1 MKKALLIILGFFLFV
16 IVALAAIPFLFK
28 DKIIERVDRE
38 ISQAINAKVYY
49 DLDQISLSVFRRFPH
64 VSASLG
70 QFGIIGNPPFQ
81 NDTLV
86 HVNSL
91 QVDFNLRSILFDDD
105 PTLTGIHLDGGSLY
119 IKVLQDGQANYDITY
134 PSEDTVAT
142 ETNFKLDVDLL
153 EVSRLNVIYD
163 DRQLDFFMA
172 LGNIELDGQGEFTAE
187 VYDLPLRMRA
197 DIVDVTYGKTN
208 YLRNKIFRAETTMN
222 IDMGNMRF
230 AFGDGEFALNDFLFD
245 IDGFVAMP
253 TEAIDMDL
261 RVEGKDNTFR
271 SILSLVPGIY
281 TENFGSLKTSG
292 TMSFLAFAK
301 GSYDDNSIPQFAVNL
316 TIKDGMF
323 QYPDLPKPVSNVNIE
338 MEVSNSTGNLDY
350 TRINIPTFNL
360 DFGSNPISGRFLLTD
375 LVNYEM
381 DGQLKGRLDLDEMTS
396 IFPIDGMAL
405 RGLLDVN
412 AMAKGRYDSV
422 ANIIP
427 QINAELALRNGYVK
441 SNEYPAPIDQLQV
454 TASILNPSGK
464 MDDFVVD
471 LKQFEFEL
479 EDEQVSGRI
488 KISDFAKLNWDGALV
503 GTVDLGKMLT
513 IFPME
518 NVIMEGKLSADLQTK
533 GSYKDVEEGRYNR
546 LDTRGELDIAGF
558 YFTSNDFPQGIR
570 IKESKSQFSPER
582 INLVS
587 FDSRV
592 GESPLVANGFL
603 SNYLNFFLKE
613 NEILKGQLNLTSSR
627 FNINQWLTSDGST
640 SESSEL
646 TVIALPKTIDFN
658 MNISAAEVLY
668 DNLTLKDVKGS
679 LILKDGVLSFKDAA
693 MRALGGQVVMNG
705 AYDPRDLS
713 APRFNFNLNLSN
725 LSIPE
730 AFNSFST
737 VQAFA
742 PVAQHMTGD
751 FNTTLSFSGLLGPDM
766 MPVLSSLDG
775 KGLIRVAEAAFRD
788 SPILRGITSFTRLNE
803 SNMLQ
808 FRNLAASFDIN
819 NGVMDVKPFDIRLWD
834 YQATIQ
840 GSTGFDGTI
849 RYLINMMVPAGR
861 FGEQANNLLA
871 TISNTQAS
879 SSTLIPLSI
888 NLGGTYNSPQVGL
901 AGGNSM
907 ETLLTNALRSRVAS
921 ERENLQAQATEQ
933 FRAAEDSLKREIRAR
948 ADILQDSVKREAER
962 KVTDT
967 RERAV
972 EEAKNVLKGVI
983 GRNRPAAKPDTTRKD

>member
-16 IVALAAIPFLFK
+16 IVALAAIPFFFK
-28 DKIIERVDRE
+28 DRIIERVDRE
-38 ISQAINAKVYY
+38 ISQAVNAKVYY
-49 DLDQISLSVFRRFPH
+49 DLDQISLSIFRRFPH

-70 QFGIIGNPPFQ
+70 GFGIIGNPPFQ

-91 QVDFNLRSILFDDD
+91 QVDFNLRSILFDQY

-134 PSEDTVAT
+134 PSQDTVAT
-142 ETNFKLDVDLL
+142 ETNFQLDVDLL
-153 EVSRLNVIYD
+153 EVSGLNVIYD
-163 DRQLDFFMA
+163 DRQMDFFMA
-172 LGNIELDGQGEFTAE
+172 LGNIELDGRGEFTAE

-197 DIVDVTYGKTN
+197 DIVDVTYEKTN
-208 YLRNKIFRAETTMN
+208 YLRNKKFKAETTMN

-253 TEAIDMDL
+253 AEAIDMDL

-301 GSYDDNSIPQFAVNL
+301 GAYSDTSIPQFAVNL
-316 TIKDGMF
+316 NVQDGMF
-323 QYPDLPKPVSNVNIE
+323 QYPDLPKPVSNVNID
-338 MEVSNSTGNLDY
+338 MEVSNATGNLDY

-360 DFGSNPISGRFLLTD
+360 DFGSNPISGKFLLTD

-381 DGQLKGRLDLDEMTS
+381 DGQLKGRLDLEELTS
-396 IFPIDGMAL
+396 IFPIEGMAL

-454 TASILNPSGK
+454 NASILNPSGK

-471 LKQFEFEL
+471 LKQFGFEL
-479 EDEQVSGRI
+479 EDERVSGRI
-488 KISDFAKLNWDGALV
+488 RVSDFAKMNWDGALA
-503 GTVDLGKMLT
+503 GTVDLGKMMA

-518 NVIMEGKLSADLQTK
+518 NIIMEGKLSADLQTK

-546 LDTRGELDIAGF
+546 LDTRGELDVAGF
-558 YFTSNDFPQGIR
+558 YFTSSDFPQSIR
-570 IKESKSQFSPER
+570 IKESKAQFSPER

-592 GESPLVANGFL
+592 GESPLVASGFL
-603 SNYLNFFLKE
+603 SNYLNFFLKD
-613 NEILKGQLNLTSSR
+613 NETLKGQLNLTSSR
-627 FNINQWLTSDGST
+627 FNINQWLTSDGSS
-640 SESSEL
+640 SESEL
-646 TVIALPKTIDFN
+646 TVIELPKTIDFN
-658 MNISAAEVLY
+658 MNVSAAEVLY

-679 LILKDGVLSFKDAA
+679 LVLKDGVLSFKDAA
-693 MRALGGQVVMNG
+693 MRALGGQIVMNG
-705 AYDPRDLS
+705 SYDPRDLS
-713 APRFNFNLNLSN
+713 SPRFDFSLNLSN
-725 LSIPE
+725 LNIPE
-730 AFNSFST
+730 AFNAFST

-742 PVAQHMTGD
+742 PVAQHMTGN

-775 KGLIRVAEAAFRD
+775 KGLVKVAEAAFRD
-788 SPILRGITSFTRLNE
+788 SPVVRGLTSFTRLNE
-803 SNMLQ
+803 TSMLQ
-808 FRNLAASFDIN
+808 FRNLSASFDIN
-819 NGVMDVKPFDIRLWD
+819 NGVMDVKPFDVRLWD

-871 TISNTQAS
+871 TISNTQAN

-888 NLGGTYNSPQVGL
+888 SLGGTYSSPQVGL
-901 AGGNSM
+901 AGGHSM
-907 ETLLTNALRSRVAS
+907 ETLLTNALKSRVSS

-933 FRAAEDSLKREIRAR
+933 FRAAEDSLKREIKIR
-948 ADILQDSVKREAER
+948 ADILQDSVKKEAER

-983 GRNRPAAKPDTTRKD
+983 GRNRPAARPDTTRKD